1 MENLKE
7 WQKVVFTIKD
17 KIYTYEVFSSYLS
30 SRDPHPNDQIF
41 KDLKLD
47 KYKFFSNCYGY
58 EPGVGSWPES
68 KNGDYFALTKVVV
81 ALFPYCDEVTV
92 DGNIVHFKSKNIIF
106 KKSES
111 SISSSK
117 LESSDTIDFES
128 IIQTTKIKLTF
139 IWKQLVL
146 MLLLKI

>member
-1 MENLKE
+1 MEQLKNRQE
-7 WQKVVFTIKD
+7 IIFTIKD
-17 KIYTYEVFSSYLS
+17 KNYIYTVYPEHLCIKNSEY
-30 SRDPHPNDQIF
+30 NDQIF

-58 EPGVGSWPES
+58 EPGIGSWPES
-68 KNGDYFALTKVVV
+68 KNRDYSALTRVVE

-92 DGNIVHFKSKNIIF
+92 DGNIVYSKSENIIF

-117 LESSDTIDFES
+117 LEFSDTIDFKS

-139 IWKQLVL
+139 I
-146 MLLLKI
+146 

>member
-1 MENLKE
+1 MEQLKMGQE
-7 WQKVVFTIKD
+7 IIFTIKD
-17 KIYTYEVFSSYLS
+17 KNYIYIVYPKHLS
-30 SRDPHPNDQIF
+30 IKNLEYNDQIF

-92 DGNIVHFKSKNIIF
+92 DGNIVYSKSENTIF
-106 KKSES
+106 KEP
-111 SISSSK
+111 
-117 LESSDTIDFES
+117 ESSDIIDFES
-128 IIQTTKIKLTF
+128 IVKSQTIKLNF
-139 IWKQLVL
+139 I
-146 MLLLKI
+146 

>member
-1 MENLKE
+1 MEQLKKRQE
-7 WQKVVFTIKD
+7 IIFTIKD
-17 KIYTYEVFSSYLS
+17 KNYIYTVYPEHLCIKNLEY
-30 SRDPHPNDQIF
+30 NDQIF

-92 DGNIVHFKSKNIIF
+92 DGNIVYSKFKNTIF

-139 IWKQLVL
+139 I
-146 MLLLKI
+146 

>member
-1 MENLKE
+1 MEQLKMGQE
-7 WQKVVFTIKD
+7 IIFTIKD
-17 KIYTYEVFSSYLS
+17 KNYIYIVYPKHLS
-30 SRDPHPNDQIF
+30 IKNLEYNDQIF

-68 KNGDYFALTKVVV
+68 KNEDYFALTKVVV

-92 DGNIVHFKSKNIIF
+92 DGNIVYSKSKNIIF

-111 SISSSK
+111 FISSFK

-139 IWKQLVL
+139 I
-146 MLLLKI
+146 